1 MRRKRTRS
9 IHSRYRP
16 EGWMRRLLRR
26 AAIPAA
32 LALLLLAALALAGAG
47 PPAGAKKTYTVDLAK
62 WGIRNNGTAP
72 AATTKGINQALRYA
86 RDNHYGG
93 IRLPAGTYRISK
105 DSRIEMVSHMR
116 FELDDAAILQ
126 KEANGHEQY
135 ELLFIGVGVTDVTIQ
150 GGTYRGD
157 REEHVY
163 GGEGT
168 HEFGYGISILG
179 ASHITIDGVTASH
192 FTGDGINISGSD
204 HYIDTLYAK
213 DLEAGGLDASGKP
226 VADSGKVRSK
236 SKTKTG
242 LDKAIFGER
251 KAIQVARPE
260 GIDANSRFEVYFYTA
275 ADKFIRAEKN
285 LEFAFSNIPLP
296 PNAAYYRVVFPA
308 RMVKHLS
315 VGTYAQV
322 NASNIVVR
330 NSDIGFNRRQGISV
344 SGAEKVRIENNRI
357 HDMAGTAP
365 ESGVDLEGGYM
376 PNQNMQIVNNS
387 FFNNKAYDL
396 ILYDGKDAL
405 VTGNRM
411 ESRDAIGLA
420 STEHFRGAVVKNNRF
435 IGGKILVGPSIT
447 FDGNSL
453 DEVYAKFT
461 GPEASIDGMM
471 LLDSTLT
478 LEAETDR
485 GITASN
491 IRMINTGKQEHAL
504 IINGQAVKLTDVS
517 ITGPTALRSLSGRST
532 ASSEFTRLT
541 VTGYNSHYGL
551 GLPAGSYRDAV
562 FEADT
567 GGTDGPVIT
576 KSGEYRFESSR
587 FTSNGTGLA
596 ITHPDA
602 EVSLAESRVTV
613 TGPIN
618 YGSAA
623 IYAHA
628 ARSLTLTDNDIRAE
642 GLVSGNVAMIKI
654 NEYGAAGE
662 PGDIQKAVIRG
673 NRITTNLA
681 AWAISTVDA
690 GLDAPAYTIRDNVLT
705 EARLELRPEDQA
717 DGQAGN

>member
-1 MRRKRTRS
+1 M
-9 IHSRYRP
+9 HNRYRP
-16 EGWMRRLLRR
+16 AGWMRRLLRR
-26 AAIPAA
+26 AAIPAT

-47 PPAGAKKTYTVDLAK
+47 SPAEAKKTYAVDLAK

-213 DLEAGGLDASGKP
+213 DLESGGIDAVGKL
-226 VADSGKVRSK
+226 VAASGKVRSK
-236 SKTKTG
+236 NKTKTG

-296 PNAAYYRVVFPA
+296 ANAAYYRLVFQTGLA
-308 RMVKHLS
+308 KNLS

-322 NASNIVVR
+322 NAANIVVR

-551 GLPAGSYRDAV
+551 DLPAGSYRDAV

-602 EVSLAESRVTV
+602 EVKLAESRVTV
-613 TGPIN
+613 TGPIS

-623 IYAHA
+623 IYAQA

-642 GLVSGNVAMIKI
+642 GLVSSHVAMIKI

-705 EARLELRPEDQA
+705 EARLELRPEDLA

>member
-1 MRRKRTRS
+1 MRRKKTRS
-9 IHSRYRP
+9 THSRHQP
-16 EGWMRRLLRR
+16 ADWIRRLLRR
-26 AAIPAA
+26 VAIPAT
-32 LALLLLAALALAGAG
+32 LALLLLVALALSGAG
-47 PPAGAKKTYTVDLAK
+47 PPASAKKTYSVELAK

-126 KEANGHEQY
+126 KEANSHEQY
-135 ELLFIGVGVTDVTIQ
+135 ELLFIGVGVTNVTIQ

-157 REEHVY
+157 REEHMY

-179 ASHITIDGVTASH
+179 ASHITIDGVTTSH

-213 DLEAGGLDASGKP
+213 DMESGGIDAAGKP

-236 SKTKTG
+236 NKSKTG
-242 LDKAIFGER
+242 LDKTIFGER
-251 KAIQVARPE
+251 KVIQVARPE
-260 GIDANSRFEVYFYTA
+260 GIDGDSRFEVYFYTA
-275 ADKFIRAEKN
+275 AGKFIRAEKN

-296 PNAAYYRVVFPA
+296 TTAAYYRVVFQA
-308 RMVKHLS
+308 GLAKNLS

-322 NASNIVVR
+322 NAYNIVVR

-344 SGAEKVRIENNRI
+344 SGAGKVRIENNRI
-357 HDMAGTAP
+357 HDMSGTAP

-376 PNQNMQIVNNS
+376 PNQNLQILNNS

-435 IGGKILVGPSIT
+435 IGGKILVGPSMT
-447 FDGNSL
+447 FSGNTL

-461 GPEASIDGMM
+461 GPQASIDDLFM
-471 LLDSTLT
+471 LDSTLT
-478 LEAETDR
+478 LEAETDM

-491 IRMINTGKQEHAL
+491 IRMLNTGKQEHAL
-504 IINGQAVKLTDVS
+504 IVNGQAARLTDVT
-517 ITGPTALRSLSGRST
+517 ITGPTSLRSLSGRSM
-532 ASSEFTRLT
+532 APSEFAGLT

-551 GLPAGSYRDAV
+551 DLPTGSYRDAV
-562 FEADT
+562 FEAGE
-567 GGTDGPVIT
+567 GGTDGAVIT
-576 KSGEYRFESSR
+576 KPGEYSFENSQ
-587 FTSNGTGLA
+587 FTSNGTGLS

-602 EVSLAESRVTV
+602 SVVLNKSAVTV
-613 TGPIN
+613 TGPIS

-628 ARSLTLTDNDIRAE
+628 ARSLILTDNDIRAE
-642 GLVSGNVAMIKI
+642 GLVSSNVAMIKI
-654 NEYGAAGE
+654 NEYGAYAE

-690 GLDAPAYTIRDNVLT
+690 GLDAPAYTVSDNMLT
-705 EARLELRPEDQA
+705 EAQLELRPEDRA
-717 DGQAGN
+717 D